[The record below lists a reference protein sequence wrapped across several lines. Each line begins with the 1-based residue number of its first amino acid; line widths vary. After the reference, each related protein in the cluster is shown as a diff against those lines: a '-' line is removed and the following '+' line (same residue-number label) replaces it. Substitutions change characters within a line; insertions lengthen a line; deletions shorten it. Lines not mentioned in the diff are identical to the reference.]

1 MPSTIS
7 RRVRPS
13 TLKGHLVIPRNNR
26 LPQGASV
33 NNKISRVSPTPAL
46 ASDEVPVS
54 RIRSRKVTGK
64 LLLILLL
71 VGLLATLA
79 CSRAGLGINFEGWG
93 GPTFIGN
100 SVYVPTKKDADQASI
115 RVIDAASGAVNGMFT
130 ATGES
135 TSIYGAPVQGPG
147 ADGQTTFVTVIYTA
161 EGTSYG
167 RVFAIGPDGFE
178 SPVWQF
184 PEVGMDSVGSIFGG
198 VAYSQATNTVYFGAD
213 DGMLYALDAGTGEPK
228 LGTGGV
234 FFPAEAPIWS
244 TPMVENG
251 VVYFGTMD
259 GILYGVG
266 ETGGKIL
273 EFKAGGAITATPI
286 VEEGI
291 AYVGSFDKNFYAV
304 PVNGGLNATP
314 RWIYATNGWIW
325 ADALFAADAR
335 GQDFIFVS
343 SLDGSVQ
350 AVNAASGSPLWPNP
364 FIASEG
370 IRGTP
375 ALVSKSGGGGQFS
388 SLADKVL
395 VVGSRDGMLY
405 GLDPQNGAPAW
416 EQPFNTRALGDSDGQ
431 ILAPVASRGNAAFVV
446 TSKYDI
452 FAVDANTGQA
462 LPGFTSLQ

>member
-1 MPSTIS
+1 M
-7 RRVRPS
+7 
-13 TLKGHLVIPRNNR
+13 
-26 LPQGASV
+26 
-33 NNKISRVSPTPAL
+33 ISRVSPTPV
-46 ASDEVPVS
+46 SVSEDFPVS
-54 RIRSRKVTGK
+54 RNRSRKVTGK

-79 CSRAGLGINFEGWG
+79 CSRAGLGVTFEGWG
-93 GPTFIGN
+93 GPSVIGN
-100 SVYVPTKKDADQASI
+100 SVYVPTKKDSDQASI
-115 RVIDAASGAVNGMFT
+115 RVIDAVSGAVNSSYT

-135 TSIYGAPVQGPG
+135 TSIYGSPVQGPG
-147 ADGQTTFVTVIYTA
+147 ADGQTTFATVIYTA
-161 EGTSYG
+161 EGKSYG
-167 RVFAIGPDGFE
+167 RVFAIGQDGFD

-184 PEVGMDSVGSIFGG
+184 PEVGMNSVGSIFGG

-244 TPMVENG
+244 TPMVNNG

-259 GILYGVG
+259 GTLYGVG

-286 VEEGI
+286 VEEGV

-304 PVNGGLNATP
+304 PVNGGLNAKP

-335 GQDFIFVS
+335 GQDFVFVS

-350 AVNAASGSPLWPNP
+350 AVDASSGTLLWPSP

-375 ALVSKSGGGGQFS
+375 ALVSKSASGSQFS
-388 SLADKVL
+388 SLGDNVL
-395 VVGSRDGMLY
+395 VVGSRDGSLY
-405 GLDPQNGAPAW
+405 GLDPQTGAPAW
-416 EQPFNTRALGDSDGQ
+416 EQPFNTRNLGDGDGQ
-431 ILAPVASRGNAAFVV
+431 ILAPVASRGNIAFVV

-452 FAVDANTGQA
+452 FAVDANTGLA
-462 LPGFTSLQ
+462 MPGFTSLQ

>member
-1 MPSTIS
+1 M
-7 RRVRPS
+7 
-13 TLKGHLVIPRNNR
+13 
-26 LPQGASV
+26 
-33 NNKISRVSPTPAL
+33 ISRVSPTFV
-46 ASDEVPVS
+46 SVSEDFPVS
-54 RIRSRKVTGK
+54 RSRSRKVTGK

-79 CSRAGLGINFEGWG
+79 CSRAGLGVTFEGWG
-93 GPTFIGN
+93 GPSVIGN
-100 SVYVPTKKDADQASI
+100 SVYVPTKKDSDQASI
-115 RVIDAASGAVNGMFT
+115 RVIDAVSGAVNSSYT

-135 TSIYGAPVQGPG
+135 TSIYGSPVSGPG
-147 ADGQTTFVTVIYTA
+147 ADGQTTFTTVIYTA
-161 EGTSYG
+161 EGKSYG
-167 RVFAIGPDGFE
+167 RVFAIGQDGFD

-184 PEVGMDSVGSIFGG
+184 PEVGMNSVGSIFGG

-213 DGMLYALDAGTGEPK
+213 DGMLYALDALTGEPK

-244 TPMVENG
+244 TPMVNNG

-259 GILYGVG
+259 GTLYGVG

-286 VEEGI
+286 VEEGV

-304 PVNGGLNATP
+304 PVNGGLNAKP

-335 GQDFIFVS
+335 GQDFVFVS

-350 AVNAASGSPLWPNP
+350 AVDASSGTLLWPNP

-375 ALVSKSGGGGQFS
+375 ALVSKSASGSQFS
-388 SLADKVL
+388 SLGDNVL
-395 VVGSRDGMLY
+395 VVGSRDGSLY
-405 GLDPQNGAPAW
+405 GLDPQTGAPAW
-416 EQPFNTRALGDSDGQ
+416 EQPFNTRSLGAGDGQ
-431 ILAPVASRGNAAFVV
+431 ILAPVASRGNIAFVV

-452 FAVDANTGQA
+452 FAVDANTGLA
-462 LPGFTSLQ
+462 MPGFTSLQ

>member
-13 TLKGHLVIPRNNR
+13 TLKGYLVIPRNNR

-33 NNKISRVSPTPAL
+33 HSMISRVSPTPAS

-54 RIRSRKVTGK
+54 RSRSRKVTGK

-79 CSRAGLGINFEGWG
+79 CSRAGLGVTFEGWG
-93 GPTFIGN
+93 GPSVIGN
-100 SVYVPTKKDADQASI
+100 SVYVPTKKDSDQASI
-115 RVIDAASGAVNGMFT
+115 RVIDAVSGAVNSSYT

-135 TSIYGAPVQGPG
+135 TSIYGSPVQGLG
-147 ADGQTTFVTVIYTA
+147 AEGQTTFVTVIYVS
-161 EGTSYG
+161 EGKSYG
-167 RVFAIGPDGFE
+167 RVFAIGQDGFD

-184 PEVGMDSVGSIFGG
+184 PEVGMNSVGSIFGG

-213 DGMLYALDAGTGEPK
+213 DGMLYALDALTGEPK

-244 TPMVENG
+244 TPMVNNG

-259 GILYGVG
+259 GTLYGVG

-286 VEEGI
+286 VEEGV

-304 PVNGGLNATP
+304 PVNGGLNAKP

-335 GQDFIFVS
+335 GQDFVFVS

-350 AVNAASGSPLWPNP
+350 AVDASSGTLLWPNP

-375 ALVSKSGGGGQFS
+375 ALVSKSASGSQFS
-388 SLADKVL
+388 SLGDNVL
-395 VVGSRDGMLY
+395 VVGSRDGSLY
-405 GLDPQNGAPAW
+405 GLDPQTGAPAW
-416 EQPFNTRALGDSDGQ
+416 EQPFNTRSLGDGDGQ
-431 ILAPVASRGNAAFVV
+431 ILAPVASRGNIAFVV

-452 FAVDANTGQA
+452 FAVDANTGLA
-462 LPGFTSLQ
+462 MPGFTSLQ

>member
-1 MPSTIS
+1 M
-7 RRVRPS
+7 
-13 TLKGHLVIPRNNR
+13 
-26 LPQGASV
+26 
-33 NNKISRVSPTPAL
+33 ISRVSPTPV
-46 ASDEVPVS
+46 SVSEDFPVS
-54 RIRSRKVTGK
+54 RNRSRKVTGK

-79 CSRAGLGINFEGWG
+79 CSRAGLGVTFEGWG
-93 GPTFIGN
+93 GPSVIGN
-100 SVYVPTKKDADQASI
+100 SVYVPTKKDSDQASI
-115 RVIDAASGAVNGMFT
+115 RVIDAVSGAVNSSYT

-135 TSIYGAPVQGPG
+135 TSIYGSPVQGAG
-147 ADGQTTFVTVIYTA
+147 VDGQTTFATVIYTA
-161 EGTSYG
+161 EGKSYG
-167 RVFAIGPDGFE
+167 RVFAIGQDGFD

-184 PEVGMDSVGSIFGG
+184 PEVGMNSVGSIFGG

-244 TPMVENG
+244 TPMVNNG

-259 GILYGVG
+259 GTLYGVG

-286 VEEGI
+286 VEEGV

-304 PVNGGLNATP
+304 PVNGGLNAKP

-335 GQDFIFVS
+335 GQDFVFVS

-350 AVNAASGSPLWPNP
+350 AVDASSGTLLWPSP

-375 ALVSKSGGGGQFS
+375 ALVSKSASGSQFS
-388 SLADKVL
+388 SLGDNVL
-395 VVGSRDGMLY
+395 VVGSRDGSLY
-405 GLDPQNGAPAW
+405 GLDPQTGAPAW
-416 EQPFNTRALGDSDGQ
+416 EQPFNTRSLGDGDGQ
-431 ILAPVASRGNAAFVV
+431 ILAPVASRGNIAFVV

-452 FAVDANTGQA
+452 FAVDANTGLA
-462 LPGFTSLQ
+462 MPGFTSLQ

>member
-1 MPSTIS
+1 M
-7 RRVRPS
+7 
-13 TLKGHLVIPRNNR
+13 
-26 LPQGASV
+26 
-33 NNKISRVSPTPAL
+33 ISRVSPTPV
-46 ASDEVPVS
+46 SVSEDFPVS
-54 RIRSRKVTGK
+54 RNRSRKVTGK

-79 CSRAGLGINFEGWG
+79 CSRAGLGVTFEGWG
-93 GPTFIGN
+93 GPSVIGN
-100 SVYVPTKKDADQASI
+100 SVYVPTKKDSDQASI
-115 RVIDAASGAVNGMFT
+115 RVIDAVSGAVNSSYT

-135 TSIYGAPVQGPG
+135 TSIYGSPVQGPG
-147 ADGQTTFVTVIYTA
+147 ADGQTTFATVIYVA
-161 EGTSYG
+161 EGKSYG
-167 RVFAIGPDGFE
+167 RVFAIGQDGFD

-184 PEVGMDSVGSIFGG
+184 PEVGMNSVGSIFGG

-244 TPMVENG
+244 TPMVNNG

-259 GILYGVG
+259 GTLYGVG

-286 VEEGI
+286 VEEGV

-304 PVNGGLNATP
+304 PVNGGLNAKP

-335 GQDFIFVS
+335 GQDFVFVS

-350 AVNAASGSPLWPNP
+350 AVDASSGTLLWPSP

-375 ALVSKSGGGGQFS
+375 ALVSKSASGSQFS
-388 SLADKVL
+388 SLGDNVL
-395 VVGSRDGMLY
+395 VVGSRDGSLY
-405 GLDPQNGAPAW
+405 GLDPQTGAPAW
-416 EQPFNTRALGDSDGQ
+416 EQPFNTRNLGDGDDQ
-431 ILAPVASRGNAAFVV
+431 ILAPVASRGNIAFVV

-452 FAVDANTGQA
+452 FAVDANTGLA
-462 LPGFTSLQ
+462 MPGFTSLQ

>member
-1 MPSTIS
+1 M
-7 RRVRPS
+7 
-13 TLKGHLVIPRNNR
+13 
-26 LPQGASV
+26 
-33 NNKISRVSPTPAL
+33 ISRVSPTPV
-46 ASDEVPVS
+46 SVSEDFPVS
-54 RIRSRKVTGK
+54 RSRSRKVTGK

-71 VGLLATLA
+71 VGLLAILA
-79 CSRAGLGINFEGWG
+79 CSRAGLGVTFEGWG
-93 GPTFIGN
+93 GPSVIGN
-100 SVYVPTKKDADQASI
+100 SVYVPTKKDSDQASI
-115 RVIDAASGAVNGMFT
+115 RVIDAVSGAVNSSYT

-135 TSIYGAPVQGPG
+135 TSIYGSPVQGLG
-147 ADGQTTFVTVIYTA
+147 AEGQTTFVTVIYVA
-161 EGTSYG
+161 EGKSYG
-167 RVFAIGPDGFE
+167 RVFAIGQDGFD

-184 PEVGMDSVGSIFGG
+184 PEVGMNSVGSIFGG

-213 DGMLYALDAGTGEPK
+213 DGMLYALDALTGEPK

-244 TPMVENG
+244 TPMVNNG

-259 GILYGVG
+259 GTLYGVG

-286 VEEGI
+286 VEEGV

-304 PVNGGLNATP
+304 PVNGGLNAKP

-335 GQDFIFVS
+335 GQDFVFVS

-350 AVNAASGSPLWPNP
+350 AVDASSGTLLWPNP

-375 ALVSKSGGGGQFS
+375 ALVSKSASGSQFS
-388 SLADKVL
+388 SLGDNVL
-395 VVGSRDGMLY
+395 VVGSRDGSLY
-405 GLDPQNGAPAW
+405 GLDPQTGAPAW
-416 EQPFNTRALGDSDGQ
+416 EQPFNTRSLGDGDGQ
-431 ILAPVASRGNAAFVV
+431 ILAPVASRGNIAFVV

-452 FAVDANTGQA
+452 FAVDANTGLA
-462 LPGFTSLQ
+462 MPGFTSLQ

>member
-1 MPSTIS
+1 M
-7 RRVRPS
+7 
-13 TLKGHLVIPRNNR
+13 
-26 LPQGASV
+26 
-33 NNKISRVSPTPAL
+33 ISRVSPTPV
-46 ASDEVPVS
+46 SVSEDFPVS
-54 RIRSRKVTGK
+54 RSRSRKVTGK

-79 CSRAGLGINFEGWG
+79 CSRAGLGVTFEGWG
-93 GPTFIGN
+93 GPSVIGN
-100 SVYVPTKKDADQASI
+100 SVYVPTKKDSDQASI
-115 RVIDAASGAVNGMFT
+115 RVINAVSGAVNSSYT

-135 TSIYGAPVQGPG
+135 TSIYGSPVQGLG
-147 ADGQTTFVTVIYTA
+147 AEGQTTFVTVIYIA
-161 EGTSYG
+161 EGKSYG
-167 RVFAIGPDGFE
+167 RVFAIGQDGFD

-184 PEVGMDSVGSIFGG
+184 PEVGMNSVGSIFGG

-213 DGMLYALDAGTGEPK
+213 DGMLYALDALTGEPK

-244 TPMVENG
+244 TPMVNNG

-259 GILYGVG
+259 GTLYGVG

-286 VEEGI
+286 VEEGV

-304 PVNGGLNATP
+304 PVNGGLNAKP

-335 GQDFIFVS
+335 GQDFVFVS

-350 AVNAASGSPLWPNP
+350 AVDASSGTLLWPNP

-375 ALVSKSGGGGQFS
+375 ALVSKSASGSQFS
-388 SLADKVL
+388 SLGDNVL
-395 VVGSRDGMLY
+395 VVGSRDGSLY
-405 GLDPQNGAPAW
+405 GLDPQTGAPAW
-416 EQPFNTRALGDSDGQ
+416 EQPFNTRSLGDGDGQ
-431 ILAPVASRGNAAFVV
+431 ILAPVASRGNIAFVV

-452 FAVDANTGQA
+452 FAVDANTGLA
-462 LPGFTSLQ
+462 MPGFTSLQ

>member
-1 MPSTIS
+1 M
-7 RRVRPS
+7 
-13 TLKGHLVIPRNNR
+13 
-26 LPQGASV
+26 
-33 NNKISRVSPTPAL
+33 ISRVSPTPV
-46 ASDEVPVS
+46 SVSEDFPVS
-54 RIRSRKVTGK
+54 RSRSRKVTGK

-79 CSRAGLGINFEGWG
+79 CSRAGLGVTFEGWG
-93 GPTFIGN
+93 GPSVIGN
-100 SVYVPTKKDADQASI
+100 SVYVPTKKDSDQASI
-115 RVIDAASGAVNGMFT
+115 RVIDAVSGAVNSSYT

-135 TSIYGAPVQGPG
+135 TSIYGSPVQGLG
-147 ADGQTTFVTVIYTA
+147 AEGQTTFVTVIYVA
-161 EGTSYG
+161 EGKSYG
-167 RVFAIGPDGFE
+167 RVFAIGQDGFD

-184 PEVGMDSVGSIFGG
+184 PEIGMNSVGSIFGG

-244 TPMVENG
+244 TPMVNNG

-259 GILYGVG
+259 GTLYGVG

-286 VEEGI
+286 VEEGV

-304 PVNGGLNATP
+304 PVNGGLNAKP

-335 GQDFIFVS
+335 GQDFVFVS

-350 AVNAASGSPLWPNP
+350 AVDASSGTLLWPNP

-375 ALVSKSGGGGQFS
+375 ALVSKSASGSQFS
-388 SLADKVL
+388 SLGDNVL
-395 VVGSRDGMLY
+395 VVGSRDGSLY
-405 GLDPQNGAPAW
+405 GLDPQTGAPAW
-416 EQPFNTRALGDSDGQ
+416 EQPFNTRSLGDGDGQ
-431 ILAPVASRGNAAFVV
+431 ILAPVASRGNIAFVV

-452 FAVDANTGQA
+452 FAVDANTGLA
-462 LPGFTSLQ
+462 MPGFTSLQ